1 MQQYRDRVVIVTGAS
16 EGIGRA
22 LALTLAAQGAKL
34 VLAARNAARLDDLVD
49 RCRAYGADACA
60 VPTDVSDEDACR
72 RLVET
77 AVARYGRVDALVND
91 AGRTMWGALRRTRLA
106 RHIRGLMRVNFLGAV
121 YCTRYAL
128 PFLRETRGQII
139 AIASVAGTTGV
150 PERTA
155 YAASKHAMIGFFDSL
170 RIELAGTG
178 VDVTVVAPDFVVSEI
193 HRRAIGP
200 DGAPLGVT
208 PMQEARIMR
217 AEDCAQIILRAM
229 QRRER
234 LVFTTLRAKAGRWM
248 KLIAPALVDRMAADA
263 IAKRR

>member
-1 MQQYRDRVVIVTGAS
+1 VQQYRDRVVIVTGAS

-49 RCRAYGADACA
+49 RCRASGADACA
-60 VPTDVSDEDACR
+60 VPTDVSDEDACH

-91 AGRTMWGALRRTRLA
+91 AGRTMWARFDALASLD
-106 RHIRGLMRVNFLGAV
+106 IFEELIRVNFLGAV